1 MVDNNDSRPE
11 DYNEET
17 QFASLDEANKDEVST
32 EEESSNQGTEVEVD
46 NDIPEKY
53 RDKEIKDI
61 VAMHQ
66 NAEKLLGKQSQEVGE
81 LRKVVDDFIQSQTV
95 AKQQAQEED
104 AIDDLDFFEDPKKA
118 VRQLLDSH
126 PSVKQSQKMMA
137 QISKQEAL
145 STLKTAHPDYQKIV
159 ADDKFKEWVTS
170 SKIRT
175 ELLRKADVEY
185 DFESANELFSLWKER
200 QNIVNDATK
209 NERISRKRAVKAGN
223 TGSAKGSTERPSR
236 KIYRRSDIVELMTKD
251 PQRYQSM
258 AEEIR
263 QAYAEGRVKS

>member
-1 MVDNNDSRPE
+1 MVQQNDGRPE

-17 QFASLDEANKDEVST
+17 QFASLDEDNQEEVST
-32 EEESSNQGTEVEVD
+32 EEEASEQEAEEQVD
-46 NDIPEKY
+46 DGIPEKY

-95 AKQQAQEED
+95 AQQQAQEESV
-104 AIDDLDFFEDPKKA
+104 DDIDFFEDPKKA
-118 VRQLLDSH
+118 VSQLLESH
-126 PSVKQSQKMMA
+126 PSLQQSKKMMA
-137 QISKQEAL
+137 QITKQEAL
-145 STLKTAHPDYQKIV
+145 STLKAAHPDYQKIV

-175 ELLRKADVEY
+175 ELLRRADLEY
-185 DFESANELFSLWKER
+185 DFESANELLSLWKER
-200 QNIVNDATK
+200 QNIVKDAEK
-209 NERISRKRAVKAGN
+209 NERISRKRAVRSAA

-236 KIYRRSDIVELMTKD
+236 KIYKRSDIVELMTKD
-251 PQRYQSM
+251 PARYQAM
-258 AEEIR
+258 AAEIR
-263 QAYAEGRVKS
+263 QAYSEGRVK